1 MPPVLGVVAAVAS
14 VAGAAATVVGAG
26 AILGISAATFSAI
39 ALGAS
44 IGASL
49 LAPKPKAPQNSKE
62 NIDRLRAS
70 IDPRT
75 PRKTWV
81 GITAG
86 ATDIRD
92 EEFSSDQA
100 YFHRFIVVAS
110 HKANKINEI
119 WFDNKLAWSLAAGV
133 QGEFAGY
140 LDVAV
145 VLEGNAGNAIN
156 ISGRMGSTRRYT
168 GLAYVHLRY
177 KLTGNTKKVDSP
189 FAQSITT
196 RITIRGEGAALYDPR
211 QDTTIPGGSGS
222 MRADDQ
228 STWVWDADHCRN
240 PALALLFYLLGYQIN
255 GKLAVGKG
263 IPPNRIDLESFAVAA
278 NICDELVDV
287 PGGGTEPRY
296 RADGVWSEGDSPTT
310 VIDMLKATMNADLDD
325 VDGKLRLTIF
335 RDDIAAPVADLGI
348 DDILGQFDWQPFPAL
363 NESFNIVRGIF
374 TDPSDASLYQPI
386 DYPECRVDSP
396 DGIDRIETFNLP
408 MSESVTQA
416 RRLAQLRLSR
426 QDWSGIFKAE
436 FQATAWRVQKN
447 SLVRLTFAPTG
458 FDEKL
463 FRVAE
468 IDLRVDGV
476 VPMTL
481 IEEDPD
487 LYVIPPDA
495 LPIIPIDGSVHDPLK
510 DPVIDALNEAE
521 EKLDDLADD
530 LIDFS
535 DDNDFNAT
543 TPPAVTGVTVTGQ
556 NFTDSSGLTTV
567 TWSFTRDT
575 DPEAASNIDGF
586 LVGLM
591 ARTSSAGYTYSPSDN
606 ASIRWQTVPADQ
618 LYAQF
623 PGTAVDLYATAMVF
637 PFRQV
642 HSTIDADNV
651 IRGPVAQS
659 SSSTPYR
666 QASSPNFT
674 GLINSV
680 TAAAVADGASRALV
694 GLTSGGNVGSG
705 KVLTGSVATDA
716 INSTVFVPQGALITF
731 ATSDS
736 AGATIISGFQKIGVS
751 LRTRFIFDQQIQI
764 MDPNTGDQATITVKM
779 TATNLSSGTTYT
791 SGTFTVTQVWNTSS
805 ASGLKSFP
813 RDSIGLEWTFDSLP
827 SGFYDIGYEV
837 TTDSRAGLRMDAYRY
852 QSAEDN
858 RAKT

>member
-75 PRKTWV
+75 PRKTAV
-81 GITAG
+81 GITAL

-100 YFHRFIVVAS
+100 YFHRFIVAAS
-110 HKANKINEI
+110 HKVNKVNEI
-119 WFDNKLAWSLAAGV
+119 WFDNKLAWSLSGGV
-133 QGEFAGY
+133 QGEFVGY
-140 LDVAV
+140 LEVAV
-145 VLEGNAGNAIN
+145 LLEGNAGNAIN

-211 QDTTIPGGSGS
+211 QDSTAPGGAGS

-228 STWVWDADHCRN
+228 STWTWDADHCRN

-263 IPPNRIDLESFAVAA
+263 IPANRIDLESFAVAA
-278 NICDELVDV
+278 NLCDELVDV
-287 PGGGTEPRY
+287 PDGGTEPRY
-296 RADGVWSEGDSPTT
+296 RCDGVWSEGDSPTT
-310 VIDMLKATMNADLDD
+310 VIEMLKATMNADLDD

-335 RDDIAAPVADLGI
+335 RDDIAAPVADFTI
-348 DDILGQFDWQPFPAL
+348 DDIIGQFDWQPFPAL
-363 NESFNIVRGIF
+363 NESFNIVRGIY
-374 TDPSDASLYQPI
+374 TDASDAGLYQPI
-386 DYPECRVDSP
+386 DYPELRADSP
-396 DGIDRIETFNLP
+396 DGIDRIDTFNLP
-408 MSESVTQA
+408 MVESVTQA
-416 RRLAQLRLSR
+416 RRLGQLRLSR
-426 QDWSGIFKAE
+426 QDWSGVFKAE
-436 FQATAWRVQKN
+436 FQATGWRVQKN
-447 SLVRLTFAPTG
+447 SLLRLTFPHTG

-468 IDLRVDGV
+468 IDLRIDGV

-521 EKLDDLADD
+521 EKLDDIADD

-535 DDNDFNAT
+535 DDNDFNGT
-543 TPPAVTGVTVTGQ
+543 TPTAATNVVVSGQ
-556 NFTDSSGLTTV
+556 NFTDSTGQAFVDWDYTLSTA
-567 TWSFTRDT
+567 T
-575 DPEAASNIDGF
+575 DAPNNIDGY

-591 ARTSSAGYTYSPSDN
+591 ARTSSAGYTYSPSDG
-606 ASIRWQTVPADQ
+606 ALIRWQTIPADQ
-618 LYAQF
+618 TYARF
-623 PGTAVDLYATAMVF
+623 DSVAVDLYCTAIVI
-637 PFRQV
+637 PYRQV
-642 HSTIDADNV
+642 HSSVDPDNI
-651 IRGPVAQS
+651 IRGPAAQS
-659 SSSTPYR
+659 SSTTPYR
-666 QASSPNFT
+666 QAGSPNFLGRLDGYT
-674 GLINSV
+674 V
-680 TAAAVADGASRALV
+680 QDVAEGSRRANIT
-694 GLTSGGNVGSG
+694 LTSGGYVGTG
-705 KVLTGSVATDA
+705 RVLTGSVATDA
-716 INSTVFVPQGALITF
+716 INAADWVSQGALITF
-731 ATSDS
+731 STGDTFGAEILTMYVSGSHLTS
-736 AGATIISGFQKIGVS
+736 Q
-751 LRTRFIFDQQIQI
+751 FIFDHQINI
-764 MDPNTGDQATITVKM
+764 MDPSTGEEP
-779 TATNLSSGTTYT
+779 S
-791 SGTFTVTQVWNTSS
+791 FTVTLTARNLAGGTYYSGAFTVSDVWNTTG
-805 ASGLKSFP
+805 ASGLKFFP
-813 RDSIGLEWTFDSLP
+813 RDSIGLEYIFEGLP
-827 SGFYDIGYEV
+827 AGTYVLGYQI
-837 TTDSRAGLRMDAYRY
+837 TTNSRCGMYSRAYRY
-852 QSAEDN
+852 MRGEDN
-858 RAKT
+858 RAKS